1 MLEGSLKR
9 KLGYYINY
17 KDVDYEIVDEN
28 STLELKMPSNGKLG
42 QILHEYIQRF
52 LIDGIVS
59 IDKSYSPFYTNL
71 EKAIEL
77 VITLLGNEKPY
88 YCEKKIERIGNV
100 KLVGQADICSDNVV
114 IELKSNSD
122 LKKVDLMQA
131 LIYTYLYERD
141 VILFLY
147 GIYSGEYRII
157 RVPFNE
163 RNINSLFEGIKKI
176 NENE

>member
-1 MLEGSLKR
+1 M
-9 KLGYYINY
+9 
-17 KDVDYEIVDEN
+17 
-28 STLELKMPSNGKLG
+28 
-42 QILHEYIQRF
+42 
-52 LIDGIVS
+52 
-59 IDKSYSPFYTNL
+59 
-71 EKAIEL
+71 
-77 VITLLGNEKPY
+77 
-88 YCEKKIERIGNV
+88 
-100 KLVGQADICSDNVV
+100 

-163 RNINSLFEGIKKI
+163 RNINSLFEGIKKL